1 LRLSLGSVELTDSQH
16 EQLRAFLTEQD
27 ASEDRVTLQP
37 AQTLLESYIEAVLL
51 DAGGEPTRH
60 KRILFP

>member
-1 LRLSLGSVELTDSQH
+1 MTEPRIELTNLQRD
-16 EQLRAFLTEQD
+16 QLRAFLTEQD

-37 AQTLLESYIEAVLL
+37 AQTLPASYVEAVLL
-51 DAGGEPTRH
+51 GPIGEPATK